1 MKIIY
6 MFCNVTEN
14 SDWFKCK
21 QEAWKVLYCTCC
33 NGRPSLINKM
43 KKKNDTPQSP
53 CHFTCPKTGTSKTG
67 FVQVKIM
74 KEFAWINR
82 KFSKF
87 GFWTSRWKKLRQRQ
101 HTVKTVPKSNQKILK
116 EAILILLT
124 HVYMTAHFP
133 GTSLKSSRAKLV

>member
-1 MKIIY
+1 
-6 MFCNVTEN
+6 
-14 SDWFKCK
+14 
-21 QEAWKVLYCTCC
+21 
-33 NGRPSLINKM
+33 M

-53 CHFTCPKTGTSKTG
+53 CYFTCPKTGTSKTG

-74 KEFAWINR
+74 KELAWINR

-133 GTSLKSSRAKLV
+133 GTSLKVAGLNLFNWYICQNTNSGIILLRAVLELNVWEGQAAASFY